1 MLEVST
7 ASIFKWPQASTC
19 IQASTEQ
26 RSLAVYV
33 TSCQQFG
40 ILIFI
45 QNEHFLNEYTIAD
58 EICTFFL

>member
-7 ASIFKWPQASTC
+7 VSIFKWPQASTC

-26 RSLAVYV
+26 RGLDVYI
-33 TSCQQFG
+33 TSCEQFG

-45 QNEHFLNEYTIAD
+45 QSEHFLNKCTIAD
-58 EICTFFL
+58 EVCTFFL